1 MIISFDLDDTLIL
14 SIFNTEKQTVI
25 QRILGL
31 EKIRYGTI
39 ELFKKL
45 KSEGHIIYIYTT
57 SFRSTIKTRLTFLI
71 YEISVNKVIN
81 QEVHDRTLKEKKT
94 RTSKFPPAFNIDIHI
109 DDSPGLKIEGEK
121 YNFKT
126 IIVKVNDENWVDT
139 ILNEIN
145 SDM

>member
-1 MIISFDLDDTLIL
+1 MIISFDLDDTLI
-14 SIFNTEKQTVI
+14 SAIFDTEKQSII
-25 QRILGL
+25 QKILGL

-45 KSEGHIIYIYTT
+45 KSEGHTIYIYTT
-57 SFRSTIKTRLTFLI
+57 SFRSTIKTKLTFLI
-71 YEISVNKVIN
+71 YGISINKVIN

-109 DDSPGLKIEGEK
+109 DDSLGLKIEGER

-139 ILNEIN
+139 ILNEIH

>member
-1 MIISFDLDDTLIL
+1 MIISFDLDDTLI
-14 SIFNTEKQTVI
+14 SVIFDTEKQSII
-25 QRILGL
+25 QKILGL

-57 SFRSTIKTRLTFLI
+57 SFRSLIKIKLTFLT
-71 YEISVNKVIN
+71 YGTSVKKVIN
-81 QEVHDRTLKEKKT
+81 QEVHNQKLKQKST
-94 RTSKFPPAFNIDIHI
+94 RISKFPPAFGIDIHI
-109 DDSPGLKIEGEK
+109 DDSIGLKIEGEK

-139 ILNEIN
+139 IFNEIQN
-145 SDM
+145 M